1 MLLIKKICKD
11 NMKDENDQRTNV
23 WYETHTN
30 DSVWKLQ

>member
-1 MLLIKKICKD
+1 MYVTQKKICKD

-30 DSVWKLQ
+30 DSVP